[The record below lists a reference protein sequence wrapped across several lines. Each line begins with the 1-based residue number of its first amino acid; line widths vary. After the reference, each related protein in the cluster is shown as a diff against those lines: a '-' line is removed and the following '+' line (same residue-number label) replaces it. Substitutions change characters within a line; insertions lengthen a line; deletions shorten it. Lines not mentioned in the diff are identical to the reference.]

1 MTTTR
6 SISRER
12 KNKTNVI
19 IFEQYNELFP
29 LLKKEIIKQNSL
41 CAENYNGNQQTVS
54 KSYQHYSLNY
64 GKRKKKPNLIAIVV
78 AFQNDTIVGYQTLHN
93 INNEILKIDIG
104 CVDANCFPSDVPSNE
119 FGDLG
124 KANGGQFF

>member
-41 CAENYNGNQQTVS
+41 CAENYNGKQPPYN
-54 KSYQHYSLNY
+54 KE
-64 GKRKKKPNLIAIVV
+64 RI
-78 AFQNDTIVGYQTLHN
+78 TI
-93 INNEILKIDIG
+93 
-104 CVDANCFPSDVPSNE
+104 NE
-119 FGDLG
+119 FNNNVCEFDNE
-124 KANGGQFF
+124 KAPIQIK